1 MATATKKTSARKTS
15 KAKTTQAKPK
25 SAAQKHGFDEKLSD
39 ALKMG
44 KKGFEAGKQQ
54 TMEQAEILLAKLEK
68 EVKDKPRH
76 SMFIAFLV
84 GIIIGRFLLK

>member
-1 MATATKKTSARKTS
+1 MATTTKKTSARKTS
-15 KAKTTQAKPK
+15 KATTAQAKAQMATK
-25 SAAQKHGFDEKLSD
+25 SHSFDEKLCE
-39 ALKMG
+39 ALEMG

-54 TMEQAEILLAKLEK
+54 TMEQAEILLTKLEK